1 MSFGYGYGY
10 GFSFGGG
17 SASIDTIDWF
27 NTTNVSV
34 TENGHSLISG
44 GGTDS
49 SWTARNPWSETISV
63 LSVFDTSFILTSTQI
78 IMFGVAKT
86 SRVANNYT
94 DIDYLFSRQ
103 GDALYIYE
111 LGIDVYTFGAVGN
124 DLVCRI
130 VSDGIDVK
138 YYYNGI
144 LMYTSLVP
152 PVGEYKFKTSLYDS
166 TDNSVN
172 LINF

>member
-1 MSFGYGYGY
+1 MPNPN
-10 GFSFGGG
+10 
-17 SASIDTIDWF
+17 INRKIVLQINTTVDVIDWF
-27 NTTNVSV
+27 NDTNVLV
-34 TENGHSLISG
+34 TLSGHSLTSN

-49 SWTARNPWSETISV
+49 SWTARNPWSETISA
-63 LSVFDTSFILTSTQI
+63 SSIFDVTFILTNTQI

-138 YYYNGI
+138 YYYDGS
-144 LMYTSLVP
+144 LMYTSLIA

-166 TDNSVN
+166 TDNYVN